1 MPELKGKTNVAFE
14 EEKIDVSVK
23 VLTKIAMI

>member
-14 EEKIDVSVK
+14 EEEIDVSVI
-23 VLTKIAMI
+23 VLTNTMT

>member
-1 MPELKGKTNVAFE
+1 MPELKGKTDVAFE

-23 VLTKIAMI
+23 VLTKAMTL